1 MNEPYGSTRQ
11 AFRWL
16 FVVLV
21 SLSAGCSKG
30 GADGDVLTVGA
41 FFSLSGVDS
50 AFGNDSREGIE
61 MATDEINAT
70 GGIKGKKV
78 RVLMEDDK
86 SNNQETS
93 NKVRQLIDRDKVIAI
108 LGEVA
113 SARSLAGGLVANN
126 KHIPMI
132 SPSSTNVEVTQG
144 REYVFRVCFTDDYQG
159 KSAANFV
166 VDKLGKKKIA
176 ILYVAQ
182 DTYSSGLSSS
192 FRDAATK
199 LGATIVAEK
208 GYQKGE
214 TNFTT
219 YLNEIKAANPET
231 IYTPVY
237 YNDMVPIA
245 RQAKAVGIPGAIF
258 LGGDGWDSEDLLK
271 GAAAEL
277 EGAYLTNHYAPD
289 VPWPNTQVF
298 VKNYQQRFHRDP
310 TSVAA
315 QAYDAA
321 RLLFDAMGRAS
332 GFAPD
337 LIKDAIAATKG
348 FQGAT
353 GTISIDSNRNAQKPV
368 VVEQIKN
375 GKFTYS
381 STASGG

>member
-1 MNEPYGSTRQ
+1 MNARYSWTGR
-11 AFRWL
+11 ALCWL
-16 FVVLV
+16 LV
-21 SLSAGCSKG
+21 AVGSLSAGCSKG
-30 GADGDVLTVGA
+30 SSDNDVLTVGA

-50 AFGNDSREGIE
+50 AIGNDSREGTE
-61 MATDEINAT
+61 MATDEINAA
-70 GGIKGKKV
+70 GGVKGKKV

-86 SNNQETS
+86 SNTQETS
-93 NKVRQLIDRDKVIAI
+93 NKVLQLIDRDKAVAI

-113 SARSLAGGLVANN
+113 SSRSKAAGIVANN

-132 SPSSTNVEVTQG
+132 SPSSTSVEVTQG
-144 REYVFRVCFTDDYQG
+144 REYVFRACFTDDYQG
-159 KSAANFV
+159 KSGADFV
-166 VDKLGKKKIA
+166 VNTIGKKKIA

-192 FRDAATK
+192 FRDSAVK
-199 LGATIVAEK
+199 LGATIVADK

-219 YLNEIKAANPET
+219 YLNEIKASNPEV

-245 RQAKAVGIPGAIF
+245 RQAKAVGLPGSMF
-258 LGGDGWDSEDLLK
+258 VGGDGWDSEDLLK
-271 GAAAEL
+271 GAATEL

-289 VPWPNTQVF
+289 VPWPNTQAF

-310 TSVAA
+310 TSVSA

-321 RLLFDAMGRAS
+321 RLLFDAMARAT

-337 LIKDAIAATKG
+337 PIKDAIGATKG

-368 VVEQIKN
+368 VVVQIKN